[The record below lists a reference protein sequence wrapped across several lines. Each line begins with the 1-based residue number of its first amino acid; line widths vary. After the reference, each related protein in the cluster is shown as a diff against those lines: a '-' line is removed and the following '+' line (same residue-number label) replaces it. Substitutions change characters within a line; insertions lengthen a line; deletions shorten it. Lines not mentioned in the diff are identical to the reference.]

1 MWNYEKVDRTAYRVS
16 NVDSNFGSK
25 ISWIKILSSLPAF
38 PTMRFSSL
46 VLVLALTCMQAQSQD
61 PVKQLRGAKEPDL
74 PADSKQETAAESPAN
89 DPAEKPANPD
99 DTGVAKEV
107 ETETP
112 ESQAP
117 EQGETDPAEADVG
130 VPTKEIP
137 AKPSGKDHADPHD
150 TRVPAKEDAEEPLDG
165 EWEVDSMREGPE
177 PMEWE
182 WVPYG
187 YVMEGPP
194 ESWEG
199 EEGDWDDDEMEPQE
213 MATSGRDARSFVA
226 WGGRRWGHRGWGGR
240 RWGRGWGRGWGGRGW
255 GRGWGGRRWGRGWGH
270 RGWR

>member
-1 MWNYEKVDRTAYRVS
+1 
-16 NVDSNFGSK
+16 
-25 ISWIKILSSLPAF
+25 
-38 PTMRFSSL
+38 MRFSSL
-46 VLVLALTCMQAQSQD
+46 VLVLALTRMQAQSQD

-99 DTGVAKEV
+99 DAGVAKEV

-117 EQGETDPAEADVG
+117 DQGETDPAEADVG

-137 AKPSGKDHADPHD
+137 AKPSGKDHADPHG

-213 MATSGRDARSFVA
+213 MATSGPDARSFVA

-240 RWGRGWGRGWGGRGW
+240 RWGHRGWGGRRW